1 MVPGSAH
8 ARSRPP
14 GAQLGAADSGG
25 WPRTRARRAG
35 GAARA
40 PQTPIRRGR
49 PRGRDGRWG
58 LRHRARPA
66 TRDQREKNARW
77 ARLGPRVTSG
87 RVGRARKRG
96 GARERGTEPGGEARG
111 GGDGGGARPVPV
123 PGGGRGPRGLERANG
138 ALPSSGSRPPRRA
151 NAGMASGARGPQ
163 AAPAQPCDAALRGA
177 PRAAGG
183 SLKDARHRPQIPSDW
198 CKVER
203 GGASLSPPAGAVPGR
218 RCLAQRCG
226 RAHVPAVVRSPRS
239 AAPGAPQL
247 WRGRLGAVPPG
258 RSQGLG
264 GPRPGR
270 RHDLSCL
277 LPHPPRRES
286 RNPLDE
292 RGDN

>member
-1 MVPGSAH
+1 MTRFGEN
-8 ARSRPP
+8 P
-14 GAQLGAADSGG
+14 GAFSHQSSLPTSKPQKKSWRRHPGVCGTGVGARKVRVPRRPARGRRLGRLAQNPGAPGG
-25 WPRTRARRAG
+25 LTG

-40 PQTPIRRGR
+40 PQAPIRRGR
-49 PRGRDGRWG
+49 PRGRGGRWG
-58 LRHRARPA
+58 PRPRARAA
-66 TRDQREKNARW
+66 TRDQREENAGW
-77 ARLGPRVTSG
+77 ARPGPRVTSG

-96 GARERGTEPGGEARG
+96 GARERETEPGGEARG
-111 GGDGGGARPVPV
+111 GGDGGGAHPVPAL
-123 PGGGRGPRGLERANG
+123 GGGRGPRGLERASG

-163 AAPAQPCDAALRGA
+163 ASPAQPCDAALRGA

-239 AAPGAPQL
+239 AAPGAP
-247 WRGRLGAVPPG
+247 RL
-258 RSQGLG
+258 
-264 GPRPGR
+264 
-270 RHDLSCL
+270 
-277 LPHPPRRES
+277 
-286 RNPLDE
+286 
-292 RGDN
+292 